1 MIVDYMLAFSVYD
14 PQVRVFYIPDIQHK

>member
-1 MIVDYMLAFSVYD
+1 MIVDCMLAFSVYD

>member
-1 MIVDYMLAFSVYD
+1 MIIDCMLAFSVYD